1 MGACK
6 VWEYLT
12 RSLKTIIRT
21 TWSPIECNPC
31 SVVSKK
37 VAQEIKNLNLKSNQM
52 RLDLDKNIEDMSIQ
66 KTWNTNM
73 EKKVEELSR
82 DSTNNEAV
90 FEELRERQKRS
101 KNLVVHQISEP
112 PPSMSRGVDRMNHD
126 MTKIIEVFEHLRC
139 PTRKEDIKFLYRPG
153 ERT

>member
-1 MGACK
+1 M
-6 VWEYLT
+6 
-12 RSLKTIIRT
+12 
-21 TWSPIECNPC
+21 
-31 SVVSKK
+31 VSKK

-112 PPSMSRGVDRMNHD
+112 PPSMSRGW
-126 MTKIIEVFEHLRC
+126 I
-139 PTRKEDIKFLYRPG
+139 G
-153 ERT
+153 